1 MQSLQLPMIA
11 FIVSALLIFLSPL
24 LVFAGPL
31 LRAKKQALLDYG
43 ALIGRHG
50 RLVRE
55 RWIEGRE
62 VKEDAILNAPELGPV
77 ADTTS
82 LYEAVKRMRIV
93 PLGKASI
100 APILL
105 AAAIPMIAVFAIQ
118 VPVKGI
124 LKTLL
129 KALI

>member
-1 MQSLQLPMIA
+1 MSSRPSWFSCHPCSSFA
-11 FIVSALLIFLSPL
+11 APL
-24 LVFAGPL
+24 LK
-31 LRAKKQALLDYG
+31 AKKQALLDYG

-55 RWIEGRE
+55 RWIEGRD
-62 VKEDAILNAPELGPV
+62 VTDDAILNAPELGPV

-93 PLGKASI
+93 PLGKTSV

-105 AAAIPMIAVFAIQ
+105 AAAIPMIVVLTIHI
-118 VPVKGI
+118 PVKEI
-124 LKTLL
+124 LKMLV